1 MKIVKFLILV
11 ILALFFFSGSYLL
24 YKHEYV
30 DTLMLSEILGKS
42 DKPIENFLTDVFDFD
57 TGLTRH
63 DIKKLKKRKNYW
75 AKRMNEVTEI
85 NDPSLQAVEL
95 ARLYEEMREDE
106 VMNKILDKATE
117 KAGKLAGTILDLL
130 N

>member
-1 MKIVKFLILV
+1 MKTIKLLISVTLV
-11 ILALFFFSGSYLL
+11 LIISTGGYLF

-42 DKPIENFLTDVFDFD
+42 DKPMENFLTDVFDFD

-63 DIKKLKKRKNYW
+63 DIKKLKERKDYW
-75 AKRMNEVTEI
+75 SKRMDDVTEI
-85 NDPSLQAVEL
+85 NDPSLQASEM
-95 ARLYEEMREDE
+95 AKLYDEMREDE
-106 VMNKILDKATE
+106 VMSKILDKTAE
-117 KAGKLAGTILDLL
+117 KTGKLAGTILDLL

>member
-1 MKIVKFLILV
+1 MKTIKVLISVILV
-11 ILALFFFSGSYLL
+11 LIISSGGYLL

-63 DIKKLKKRKNYW
+63 DIKILKKRKYYW
-75 AKRMNEVTEI
+75 TERMNDVTEI
-85 NDPSLQAVEL
+85 NDPSLHASEM
-95 ARLYEEMREDE
+95 AKLYEEMREDE
-106 VMNKILDKATE
+106 VMSKILDKNAE
-117 KAGKLAGTILDLL
+117 KTGELAGTILDLL

>member
-1 MKIVKFLILV
+1 MKTLKFLVSVILV
-11 ILALFFFSGSYLL
+11 LIISLGGYLF

-63 DIKKLKKRKNYW
+63 DLKILKKRKDYW
-75 AKRMNEVTEI
+75 KERMNDVTEI
-85 NDPSLQAVEL
+85 NDPSQQANEM
-95 ARLYEEMREDE
+95 AKLYEEMKEDE
-106 VMNKILDKATE
+106 VMSKILDKASE
-117 KAGKLAGTILDLL
+117 KTSKLAGTILDLL